1 MKLSIAGAS
10 VYGLKNVSD
19 DSMLQ
24 SFLGGMRETI
34 PGLDVTLICR
44 HPGKKVEMAFGV
56 HSIQNLD
63 FPTKEASAGKRF
75 HGFNAGDSTEHLR
88 IIREEIASSD
98 ALMIGGDP
106 FDDSNSN
113 MTPEPFRGIM
123 PYVVNLITL
132 AKYLQ
137 KKVIL
142 HGIHLGRRPTSAYGT
157 ALTKFCVANA
167 DIITTRE
174 DDTKEDLVKTYCTLP
189 ERVVSSADSGFAL
202 LRQTKPASSERLKKL
217 FSDNQIQ
224 PKKYVALTARSYY
237 WLWNDATVKGYAE
250 KFAAYVDRL
259 ASHYQCNVLLL
270 PHCEYE
276 LDNYWE
282 SDVNF
287 QREIYKRCKNKDNI
301 VPIDFYLSSEE
312 LLFCI
317 EQAKYIVSNR
327 RHSGIYAS
335 LLGVPFYLFGERNHV
350 GKVYTS
356 LGVTPQD
363 FVDEQS
369 LERLFVDEQMTHLLD
384 AFEGWDAERVKN
396 AALAQEKKCTYAT
409 DAICALLLQI

>member
-1 MKLSIAGAS
+1 MKLVIAGAS

-24 SFLGGMRETI
+24 SFLGGMRETV
-34 PGLDVTLICR
+34 PGLEVTLICR
-44 HPGKKVEMAFGV
+44 HLGEEVGASFDV
-56 HSIQNLD
+56 RSIQNLD
-63 FPTKEASAGKRF
+63 FPTKEASVGKRF

-88 IIREEIASSD
+88 IIKEEIATSD

-106 FDDSNSN
+106 FDDSNSD
-113 MTPEPFRGIM
+113 MVTEPFRGIM

-137 KKVIL
+137 KKIIL

-157 ALTKFCVANA
+157 ALTKFCVDNA

-174 DDTKEDLVKTYCTLP
+174 DDTKSDLIKNYGALP

-202 LRQTKPASSERLKKL
+202 LRYAKPAKTKRLEKL
-217 FSDNQIQ
+217 FSDNQLQEKSYI
-224 PKKYVALTARSYY
+224 ALTARSYY
-237 WLWNDATVKGYAE
+237 WLWNDTTSKSYAE

-259 ASHYQCNVLLL
+259 AAQYQCKILLL
-270 PHCEYE
+270 PHCAYE

-282 SDVNF
+282 SDINF
-287 QREIYKRCKNKDNI
+287 QREIYQRCKSKDSV
-301 VPIDFYLSSEE
+301 VPIDFYLTSEE
-312 LLFCI
+312 LLYCI
-317 EQAKYIVSNR
+317 EQAKFVVSNR

-335 LLGVPFYLFGERNHV
+335 LLGVPFCLFGERGHV

-356 LGVTPQD
+356 LGITPKD
-363 FVDEQS
+363 FIDERS
-369 LERLFVDEQMTHLLD
+369 LERMFADAEMKHLSD
-384 AFEGWDAERVKN
+384 AFEGWDAGRVKK
-396 AALAQEKKCTYAT
+396 AALAQEKKCTYAI
-409 DAICALLLQI
+409 DAICTLLNT